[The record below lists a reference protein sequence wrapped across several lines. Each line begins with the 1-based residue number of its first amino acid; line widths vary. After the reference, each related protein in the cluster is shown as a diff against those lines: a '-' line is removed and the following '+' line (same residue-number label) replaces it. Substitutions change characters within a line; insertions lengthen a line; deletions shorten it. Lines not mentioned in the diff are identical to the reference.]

1 MVVEHEEWGIRT
13 RNMFFIVM
21 AVEAVALALWR
32 SPRGRLAYAT
42 SGVLG
47 LVGMFCLYE
56 AGEHGGQLVYSYAG
70 GVGIRSGDPAD
81 VSRLLLAGLYNGAQ
95 AERKAGRLDEAS
107 KLMTLAA
114 ERHPNDAEVQLAASE
129 SLLIDRKDPRAAI
142 EKLRSIQPPQA
153 NRSLRSLRMLT
164 ADALGGGSEGGG
176 GRRRAN
182 GRHRS

>member
-1 MVVEHEEWGIRT
+1 
-13 RNMFFIVM
+13 
-21 AVEAVALALWR
+21 
-32 SPRGRLAYAT
+32 
-42 SGVLG
+42 
-47 LVGMFCLYE
+47 MFCLYE

-129 SLLIDRKDPRAAI
+129 SLLLDRKDPRAAI
-142 EKLRSIQPPQA
+142 EKLRSIQPPQD
-153 NRSLRSLRMLT
+153 NRSLRIRHGMLT
-164 ADALGGGSEGGG
+164 ADALEAAGQKEGAAAVVQALVTEYPDVA
-176 GRRRAN
+176 RLKQRLETLK
-182 GRHRS
+182 